1 MLQLVINQ
9 NKCIDERNQDET
21 LQLWAI
27 RHQPLGETKVRQGL
41 QNKDP
46 LSNDESTS
54 NASNSFNVET
64 KDVVDDETRYLFLL
78 NGSREV
84 EELIE
89 NKLNLFV
96 QNEDLRHIMNLL
108 LEKQVNMVMFGEISD
123 FDDFKDQLRCV
134 NQDEER
140 RNEQFK
146 AAKGKDVLNIF

>member
-1 MLQLVINQ
+1 
-9 NKCIDERNQDET
+9 
-21 LQLWAI
+21 
-27 RHQPLGETKVRQGL
+27 LGETKVRQGL

-96 QNEDLRHIMNLL
+96 
-108 LEKQVNMVMFGEISD
+108 
-123 FDDFKDQLRCV
+123 
-134 NQDEER
+134 
-140 RNEQFK
+140 
-146 AAKGKDVLNIF
+146 